1 MIDRACISLTSKCQF
16 NCVYCHFDKHIDK
29 NKSIDMRFEDLRRI
43 FKNIKAYI
51 SKNDST
57 FKVGLVGS
65 GEPLLRFDLIERAIS
80 FLEEIDKENS
90 ISLYVISNGAYCSS
104 KMMQFFYEK
113 RRRLKLCFSLD
124 GYKEIH
130 NECRKLKNGKR
141 TFDMVLKTIDLYTH
155 IFGQA
160 PSVNATVHK
169 LTIQNA
175 EKVLHFFENNFSEV
189 CFSRLVDEISP
200 SLFISKAEFDSF
212 IKTAMQTTLKLRQRQ
227 TKRKYDCTMYG
238 QLCGVGRTNIFYDN
252 GKIYPCGRFVGR
264 KEFVLGNA
272 TDSLCDIENSMRRFT
287 PCKEGE
293 CYFDENIARSLS

>member
-29 NKSIDMRFEDLRRI
+29 SKSIDMRFEDLLII

-51 SKNDST
+51 SKTDLT
-57 FKVGLVGS
+57 FKIGLVGS
-65 GEPLLRFDLIERAIS
+65 GEPLLRFDLIADAIS
-80 FLEEIDKENS
+80 LLEEIDKENS

-104 KMMQFFYEK
+104 EMMQFFYENK
-113 RRRLKLCFSLD
+113 HRIKLCFSLD

-130 NECRKLKNGKR
+130 NECRKLKKGGG
-141 TFDMVLKTIDLYTH
+141 TFDTVAKTIDLYTR
-155 IFGQA
+155 IFGQT

-169 LTIQNA
+169 LTLQNA
-175 EKVLHFFENNFSEV
+175 EKVLHFFESNFSEV

-212 IKTAMQTTLKLRQRQ
+212 IKTAMQTTLVLRQRQ
-227 TKRKYDCTMYG
+227 MLRIYDCTMYG

-252 GKIYPCGRFVGR
+252 GRIYPCGRFVGR
-264 KEFVLGNA
+264 KEFVLGNT
-272 TDSLCDIENSMRRFT
+272 TDSLFDIENSMRRFT

-293 CYFDENIARSLS
+293 CYFDENIARSSS